1 MHNEKGVNMPFN
13 IKRADNQAAQLR
25 NPGVIP
31 ATNNRM
37 VPSAPPVSAAPSG
50 LSAAPPLRSA
60 GPMPPSNISQAT
72 PVSAPVAPNAGMA
85 PGDARPPIA
94 TQGAP
99 MNPNQVA
106 AIGTNMRRNDP
117 AGLPAAGLRGPRN
130 PRIV

>member
-1 MHNEKGVNMPFN
+1 MPFN
-13 IKRADNQAAQLR
+13 IKQADNQAASLR
-25 NPGVIP
+25 NPGVTP

-37 VPSAPPVSAAPSG
+37 TPPTAPVSAAPSG
-50 LSAAPPLRSA
+50 LSAAPPLSSA
-60 GPMPPSNISQAT
+60 GPMPPTNISQAS
-72 PVSAPVAPNAGMA
+72 PVAAPVAPNAGMA
-85 PGDARPPIA
+85 PGDAQPPIA

-106 AIGTNMRRNDP
+106 AVGTNMRRNDP